1 MDERAQKI
9 IVSALKSFEQ
19 VGVRSISVDDI
30 CKEQRLSK
38 KTFYQ
43 YFPSKEDLVREV
55 LMYRNNLI
63 FDKFDRMCRNKNA
76 IDALII
82 MIKEIKKTSKHDT
95 NDGNP
100 FLFDLEKYYPAILSH
115 INEIGSDCMRDS
127 FERNLRQGIEEGFY
141 RPDLDVEMSA
151 IFHAIVMKTTF
162 KELKNV
168 FPKITMRRLNDFY
181 IDLIVRLIAN
191 DAGLKYIESHIKN
204 DSIDNYKK

>member
-19 VGVRSISVDDI
+19 FGVRSISVDDI

-43 YFPSKEDLVREV
+43 FFPSKDDLGSEV
-55 LMYRNNLI
+55 LQYRNNLL

-82 MIKEIKKTSKHDT
+82 MIKEIKKSSKHDS
-95 NDGNP
+95 NESNP
-100 FLFDLEKYYPAILSH
+100 FLFDLEKYYPAILSQA
-115 INEIGSDCMRDS
+115 NDKVSDCMRDS
-127 FERNLRQGIEEGFY
+127 FERNLRQGIEEGYY
-141 RPDLDVEMSA
+141 RTDLDVEMSA
-151 IFHAIVMKTTF
+151 IFHAAILKSTF
-162 KELKNV
+162 KELKNI
-168 FPKITMRRLNDFY
+168 FPKISVRRLNDFY

-191 DAGLKYIESHIKN
+191 EAGLKYIESHIKN
-204 DSIDNYKK
+204 ESVENL